1 MQGDKGLDMFHTF
14 PMRGN
19 TLIPFSELAI
29 FNLSPMSN
37 ARTSLATIVWMKV
50 VGVHET
56 LHELTSNAICNVQT
70 LVFQLVSH
78 RLTHYDYEFQP
89 YRTF

>member
-1 MQGDKGLDMFHTF
+1 
-14 PMRGN
+14 
-19 TLIPFSELAI
+19 
-29 FNLSPMSN
+29 
-37 ARTSLATIVWMKV
+37 MKV

-78 RLTHYDYEFQP
+78 GLTHYDYEFQP

>member
-1 MQGDKGLDMFHTF
+1 
-14 PMRGN
+14 
-19 TLIPFSELAI
+19 
-29 FNLSPMSN
+29 
-37 ARTSLATIVWMKV
+37 MKV

-78 RLTHYDYEFQP
+78 GLTHYDCMSFNHTERFEIYTSSVKE
-89 YRTF
+89 